1 VAEERQ
7 AMTSH
12 VGRLYALALALFVFF
27 LTWMTVAAHPW
38 SASATPSADPRAAA
52 LAARQLQLRHESAA
66 VARIVRRRWAVYRR
80 QLRRRQREI
89 AAANRAN
96 AAAARQAQLAATAA
110 APTFSA
116 SGAAAPSVSVVTL
129 PPVTITRT
137 S

>member
-1 VAEERQ
+1 
-7 AMTSH
+7 MTSH

-27 LTWMTVAAHPW
+27 LTWTTVAAHPW
-38 SASATPSADPRAAA
+38 SAPATPSADPRAAA
-52 LAARQLQLRHESAA
+52 LAARQLQLRHESVA

-80 QLRRRQREI
+80 QLHRRQQQI
-89 AAANRAN
+89 AAVNRAN
-96 AAAARQAQLAATAA
+96 ATAARQAQLAATAA

-116 SGAAAPSVSVVTL
+116 SATAAPSVSVVTL